1 MLRRL
6 LHAVTVILAATSSAS
21 LVSGVALAQD
31 VVKVHLPTP
40 GMETMPFLIAQDRG
54 FYQKEGIQFDP
65 RTMKVDIGVM
75 ATVGGEVDATQILG
89 LSLRGAIDRGADLRI
104 VMVFNKLPT
113 YSLFV
118 RKPINSYKQLKGQKI
133 ASSTNG
139 ASSTKILELTLREN
153 GLNPKSDVNI
163 FYVGNTPTIYQS
175 LVSGAVAAA
184 VLTAPFDIDALA
196 QSNLQ
201 ELPFANEPGV
211 LMAGVAANTKFIY
224 GRPDVAKRFLHA
236 TWKGLG
242 YLISNR
248 DDSIKLMAEH
258 LKIDPAVAA
267 KVYDRWIKR
276 FESEG
281 ALSPAFIDKVLTFE
295 FGKASPE
302 MARKAFDFSV
312 VKSFSSTN

>member
-6 LHAVTVILAATSSAS
+6 LHVVTVILAAAISAL
-21 LVSGVALAQD
+21 LVSEVAWAQD

-40 GMETMPFLIAQDRG
+40 GMETMPFLIAEDRG
-54 FYQKEGIQFDP
+54 FYQKEGIRFEP

-89 LSLRGAIDRGADLRI
+89 LSLRGAIERGADLRI

-118 RKPINSYKQLKGQKI
+118 RKPISSYTQLRDQKI

-139 ASSTKILELTLREN
+139 ASSTKILDLTLREN
-153 GLNPKSDVNI
+153 GLDPKKDVNI

-211 LMAGVAANTKFIY
+211 LMAGVAANTKFLY

-242 YLISNR
+242 YLIANR
-248 DDSIKLMAEH
+248 DDSIKLMAKN
-258 LKIDPAVAA
+258 LKIDQAVAA

-276 FESEG
+276 FEPDG
-281 ALSPAFIDKVLTFE
+281 ALSPEFIDKVLTFE
-295 FGKASPE
+295 FGKASSD

>member
-6 LHAVTVILAATSSAS
+6 AHAIIVILAAASSAQLS
-21 LVSGVALAQD
+21 FGAARAQD

-40 GMETMPFLIAQDRG
+40 GMETMPFLIAEDRG
-54 FYQKEGIQFDP
+54 FYRKESIQFEP
-65 RTMKVDIGVM
+65 QTMKVDIGVM

-118 RKPINSYKQLKGQKI
+118 RKPINSYKELKNKKI

-139 ASSTKILELTLREN
+139 ASSTKILDLTLREN
-153 GLNPKSDVNI
+153 GLDPKKDVNV

-175 LVSGAVAAA
+175 LVSGAVDAA

-196 QSNLQ
+196 QPNLR

-211 LMAGVAANTKFIY
+211 LMAGVAANTKFLY

-242 YLISNR
+242 YLISDRN
-248 DDSIKLMAEH
+248 DSIKLMAEH
-258 LKIDPAVAA
+258 LKIDQGIAA

-276 FESEG
+276 FEPDG
-281 ALSPAFIDKVLTFE
+281 TLSATFIDKVLTFE

-312 VKSFSSTN
+312 VQSFSGTH